1 MSKWTFEK
9 KIVSHNDY
17 PKTIIL
23 QVMFAILLISYR
35 IRTNIY
41 SISYLTKVIL
51 MHPLYIH
58 CESKVLNKLHGT
70 LCGGKLVCP

>member
-1 MSKWTFEK
+1 MGKWTFEK
-9 KIVSHNDY
+9 KIVSHNDN
-17 PKTIIL
+17 KTVIL

-70 LCGGKLVCP
+70 LSCGKLVCP